1 MKSCRRY
8 IKSSKS
14 PIIFQIL
21 LKGPDLVL
29 DSTSIIWYV
38 CWSWSSSSASGVSE
52 TFDIPTAGLKSVPS
66 NHTLEWYWYAV
77 NYPTYIIHK
86 YVYIY
91 TWNYTPFAVSEHPP
105 LSFIKFITID
115 FINLYKAFLEQ
126 VVFMSRFFPVA
137 LYGKVSESHHLKN
150 MLVKLDHFPTNRV
163 EHKKHLRNH
172 LGIIFPIKHG

>member
-91 TWNYTPFAVSEHPP
+91 IYIYLELYPICCIGTSSTFIHKVHNHRFHQS
-105 LSFIKFITID
+105 LQSFLGT
-115 FINLYKAFLEQ
+115 
-126 VVFMSRFFPVA
+126 SRFYV
-137 LYGKVSESHHLKN
+137 
-150 MLVKLDHFPTNRV
+150 T
-163 EHKKHLRNH
+163 
-172 LGIIFPIKHG
+172 IFPSGPLRKSVWKSPFEKYARQIGSFPHKSGWT